1 MQKGTAT
8 EPKVSNYSVSVSVSC
23 AIPKEQFNIM
33 YHLPGLGMDALN
45 RGIALRGGNYHV
57 VIKTFLR
64 CFVFATKVLSFL
76 ILAD

>member
-33 YHLPGLGMDALN
+33 YHLPGLGMDALI
-45 RGIALRGGNYHV
+45 RGIDSGV
-57 VIKTFLR
+57 VIIMW
-64 CFVFATKVLSFL
+64 
-76 ILAD
+76 ILKHF